1 MFINLYKELEELSAV
16 PFPRDGFKAA
26 LINLKD
32 KLRRSLQWH
41 TLRKVKVEIPDIE
54 LTTQQNREVSA
65 RCQLS
70 VQ

>member
-16 PFPRDGFKAA
+16 PIPRDGFKAA

-41 TLRKVKVEIPDIE
+41 TLRKVKVEIPDLE
-54 LTTQQNREVSA
+54 LITQQNRDLST
-65 RCQLS
+65 RCQS
-70 VQ
+70 GVH